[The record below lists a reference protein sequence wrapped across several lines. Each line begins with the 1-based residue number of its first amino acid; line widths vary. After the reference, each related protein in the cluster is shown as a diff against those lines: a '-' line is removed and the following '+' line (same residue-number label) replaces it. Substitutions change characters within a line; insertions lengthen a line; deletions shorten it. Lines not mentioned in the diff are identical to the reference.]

1 VVDAGRRRFVDELR
15 CRRRA
20 GCTAQGAS
28 ADDRE
33 GGKDN
38 RGGRDAA
45 RDRDAPADRA
55 ARAVTRLDRS
65 SSSWISAV
73 PLRGRRGW

>member
-1 VVDAGRRRFVDELR
+1 MVDSGRRRFLDEFR

-20 GCTAQGAS
+20 CDAPQGAP

-33 GGKDN
+33 SGNDN
-38 RGGRDAA
+38 RDGRDAA